1 MRRTADDLHRPAGTA
16 AADGDPVVI
25 TPAAAGWDFCG
36 LRVVRLAPGVPRTF
50 APGGDET
57 AVVPLSVVQ
66 LTATVDGERFELE
79 GRESVF
85 ARVPDYLYVSR
96 DSTLELVS
104 ATGGDVALA
113 TAPARRRRPVRL
125 LRAADIALEIRGAG
139 RASRQVVNFLTPEVD
154 VPDRLCCCE
163 VLTPTGNWSSYPPHK
178 HDDATNGSEAE
189 LEEIY
194 YFRVEGETGFG
205 AHRTYDL
212 EEGWDVTVTVA
223 SDDVFLVPR
232 GFHGPCM
239 ASPDAAM
246 WYLNVLAGP
255 GEERSMAISDD
266 PAHAWIRGSWTGQE
280 PDPRVPMITAA
291 GRRA

>member
-1 MRRTADDLHRPAGTA
+1 MRRTADDLHRPAGSA

-25 TPAAAGWDFCG
+25 TPAGAGWDLCG
-36 LRVVRLAPGVPRTF
+36 LRVVRLERDVPRTLRLD
-50 APGGDET
+50 GDEAAIVPLT
-57 AVVPLSVVQ
+57 AVDV
-66 LTATVDGERFELE
+66 TAEVDGQPFALR
-79 GRESVF
+79 GRADVF
-85 ARVPDYLYVSR
+85 ARVPDYLYVPR
-96 DSTLELVS
+96 DSTLELTS
-104 ATGGDVALA
+104 AAGGEVAIA
-113 TAPARRRRPVRL
+113 TAPARRRRPATV
-125 LRAADIALEIRGAG
+125 LRAEDVALEVRGAG

-178 HDDATNGSEAE
+178 HDDASNGIEAE

-194 YFRVEGETGFG
+194 YFRVEGEHGFG

-212 EEGWDVTVTVA
+212 VEGWDVTVTVRT
-223 SDDVFLVPR
+223 DDVFLVPR

-255 GEERSMAISDD
+255 AAERSMAISDD
-266 PAHAWIRGSWTGQE
+266 PAHAWIRGSWTGQAT
-280 PDPRVPMITAA
+280 DPRVPMITAE
-291 GRRA
+291 GRR